1 VAEVVRRVV
10 NDTVLQRLMMLAAN
24 PLVQAQA
31 RAVALDQLIE
41 LDAWIGAQVSRA
53 PADWRAH
60 YRFASDQIRRF
71 LANPE
76 AMPQQTP
83 LKAPPGSPI

>member
-1 VAEVVRRVV
+1 
-10 NDTVLQRLMMLAAN
+10 MMLAAN
-24 PLVQAQA
+24 PQVQPQA

-60 YRFASDQIRRF
+60 YRFVSDQIRRF

-76 AMPQQTP
+76 AMPPQTP